1 MGKLFASCVLLLCI
15 LNVGEMVK
23 GEPQSCNFQAIYNFG
38 DSNSD
43 TGGISAVY
51 NPIPPP
57 NGQTHF
63 GKPAGRVSDG
73 RLVIDFMAENLGLP
87 YLHPYLDSLA
97 PNFQHGANF
106 ASGGS
111 SIRTPTETIFESGH
125 SPFPLASQ
133 LSQFDQFK
141 ARSIELYKQAKNP
154 SENAYL
160 PNPDEFS
167 NALYTFDIGQN
178 DLSHVIGKVPNDQA
192 LAIIPD
198 MIQQYYAA
206 IQKMYQQGARSF
218 WIHNV
223 GPLGCS
229 PVQRLSAVSGGSQ
242 DLDQY
247 GCVKS
252 HNDIVS
258 QFNQQLKNLIYQ
270 LRGQLKDASLVYV
283 DMYNAKYK
291 LVSDAKNQGFDA
303 DPFKICCGIHD
314 QNNHV
319 MCGKTQNING
329 KDVYAGACGNPSMYI
344 SWDGVHFSEKA
355 NQWIASQIVGG
366 GLSDPPNVSLS
377 QVCYGHTG

>member
-1 MGKLFASCVLLLCI
+1 
-15 LNVGEMVK
+15 MVK

-57 NGQTHF
+57 NGQTYF
-63 GKPAGRVSDG
+63 GKPAGRVTDG
-73 RLVIDFMAENLGLP
+73 RIVIDFM
-87 YLHPYLDSLA
+87 
-97 PNFQHGANF
+97 
-106 ASGGS
+106 
-111 SIRTPTETIFESGH
+111 
-125 SPFPLASQ
+125 
-133 LSQFDQFK
+133 
-141 ARSIELYKQAKNP
+141 AKNP

-160 PNPDEFS
+160 PNPDEFL

-198 MIQQYYAA
+198 MIQEYSTA

-218 WIHNV
+218 CIHNL

-229 PVQRLSAVSGGSQ
+229 PIPRLSVISGGSQ

-247 GCVKS
+247 GCVKY

-270 LRGQLKDASLVYV
+270 QRGQLKLRCFISLR
-283 DMYNAKYK
+283 
-291 LVSDAKNQGFDA
+291 
-303 DPFKICCGIHD
+303 
-314 QNNHV
+314 
-319 MCGKTQNING
+319 
-329 KDVYAGACGNPSMYI
+329 
-344 SWDGVHFSEKA
+344 
-355 NQWIASQIVGG
+355 
-366 GLSDPPNVSLS
+366 
-377 QVCYGHTG
+377 

>member
-1 MGKLFASCVLLLCI
+1 MGKLFASCFLLLCI

-38 DSNSD
+38 DSYSD
-43 TGGISAVY
+43 IGGISAVY
-51 NPIPPP
+51 NPTPPP
-57 NGQTHF
+57 NGQTYF

-73 RLVIDFMAENLGLP
+73 RLVIDFMVDTLGLP
-87 YLHPYLDSLA
+87 YMHPYLDSLA
-97 PNFQHGANF
+97 PNFRHGANF
-106 ASGGS
+106 ATGGS
-111 SIRTPTETIFESGH
+111 SIRTPTETIFESRH
-125 SPFPLASQ
+125 SPFPLVSQ

-141 ARSIELYKQAKNP
+141 ARSTDLYKQGAKNP
-154 SENAYL
+154 SDKAHL

-167 NALYTFDIGQN
+167 NALYTFDIGIN

-198 MIQQYYAA
+198 MIQQYSVA

-223 GPLGCS
+223 GPL
-229 PVQRLSAVSGGSQ
+229 

-270 LRGQLKDASLVYV
+270 LRGQLKDVALVYV
-283 DMYNAKYK
+283 DIYSAKYK
-291 LVSDAKNQGFDA
+291 LISGSKNQGFDA

-319 MCGKTQNING
+319 WCGKTQNING

-344 SWDGVHFSEKA
+344 SWDGEHFSEKA
-355 NQWIASQIVGG
+355 NQWIANQIVSG
-366 GLSDPPNVSLS
+366 GLSDPPNISLS